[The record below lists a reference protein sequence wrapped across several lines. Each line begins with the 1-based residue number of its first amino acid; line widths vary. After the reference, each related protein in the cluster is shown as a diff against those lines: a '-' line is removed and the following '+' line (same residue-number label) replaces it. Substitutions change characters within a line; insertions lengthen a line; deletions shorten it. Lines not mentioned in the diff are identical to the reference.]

1 MNWSL
6 FANVLKNGVL
16 ITGLVTVMMLMIE
29 FINVSSHG
37 KWFERLKGAPNKQV
51 FLGTLLGLIPGC
63 VGGFAAVSLY
73 THRLIGFGA
82 LVAMM
87 IASSGDEAFVML
99 ALIPKDAL
107 ILFGVLFVIA
117 IVSGLLINLFAR
129 LRRGEKRFKTA
140 CKDEFEVHTEDHH
153 HTFETPHFSIANIK
167 YFSWRKIV
175 LMVALTAFIV
185 ALGFGVL
192 GHDHHEATQIVT
204 ETVSPEYDHFHDHA
218 EDHFHHHAHGISFLD
233 EYWINLLFAIL
244 GLVVLVVI
252 AVSGDHFIKEH
263 LWDHV
268 IRKHFLSI
276 FLWTTGALL
285 LVQLGLHYLNIE
297 SWTSDNIPLMILIAV
312 MVGLIP
318 ESGPHLVFVA
328 LYASG
333 LVPFSVLLASSISQD
348 GHSSLPLLAETKKG
362 FLKAKLVNM
371 IIGLIVGYGAY
382 LLNF

>member
-1 MNWSL
+1 MNWTL
-6 FANVLKNGVL
+6 LVDVLKNGLL

-63 VGGFAAVSLY
+63 IGGFAAVSLY

-117 IVSGLLINLFAR
+117 IISGLLINFLTR
-129 LRRGEKRFKTA
+129 LRKGEKRLKTA
-140 CKDEFEVHTEDHH
+140 CEENFEVHLEDEGHS
-153 HTFETPHFSIANIK
+153 FDTPHFSVANIK
-167 YFSWRKIV
+167 HFTWRKIV
-175 LMVALTAFIV
+175 LLLGLAAFIV
-185 ALGFGVL
+185 ALALGVL

-204 ETVSPEYDHFHDHA
+204 DATSLEHAHSHDHS
-218 EDHFHHHAHGISFLD
+218 HGISLLD

-244 GLVVLVVI
+244 SLGVLVVI

-268 IRKHFLSI
+268 IRKHFVSI
-276 FLWTTGALL
+276 LFWTTGALL
-285 LVQLGLHYLNIE
+285 LAQLGLHYLDIE
-297 SWTSDNIPLMILIAV
+297 SWTSDNIPLMILLAV
-312 MVGLIP
+312 LVGLIP

-348 GHSSLPLLAETKKG
+348 GHASLPLLAETKKG

-371 IIGLIVGYGAY
+371 LIGLIVGFGAY
-382 LLNF
+382 FLNF

>member
-1 MNWSL
+1 MNWTL
-6 FANVLKNGVL
+6 LVDVLKNGLL

-63 VGGFAAVSLY
+63 VGGFAAVSFY

-99 ALIPKDAL
+99 TLIPKDAL

-117 IVSGLLINLFAR
+117 IISGLLINFLAR
-129 LRRGEKRFKTA
+129 LRKGEKRLKTA
-140 CKDEFEVHTEDHH
+140 CEESFEVHLEDEGHS
-153 HTFETPHFSIANIK
+153 FDTPHFSMANIK
-167 YFSWRKIV
+167 HFTWRKIV
-175 LMVALTAFIV
+175 LLLGLAAFIV
-185 ALGFGVL
+185 ALALGVL

-204 ETVSPEYDHFHDHA
+204 DATSLEHAHSHDHS
-218 EDHFHHHAHGISFLD
+218 HGISLLD

-244 GLVVLVVI
+244 SLGVLVVI

-268 IRKHFLSI
+268 IRKHFVSI
-276 FLWTTGALL
+276 LLWTTGALL
-285 LVQLGLHYLNIE
+285 LVQLGLHYLDIE
-297 SWTSDNIPLMILIAV
+297 SWTSDNIPLMILLAV
-312 MVGLIP
+312 LVGLIP

-348 GHSSLPLLAETKKG
+348 GHASLPLLAETKKG

-371 IIGLIVGYGAY
+371 LIGLIVGFGAY
-382 LLNF
+382 FLNF

>member
-1 MNWSL
+1 MNWAL
-6 FANVLKNGVL
+6 FVDVLKNGLL

-99 ALIPKDAL
+99 TLIPKDAL
-107 ILFGVLFVIA
+107 ILFAVLFVIA
-117 IVSGLLINLFAR
+117 ITSGLLINFLAR
-129 LRRGEKRFKTA
+129 LGKGEKRIKTA
-140 CKDEFEVHTEDHH
+140 CEENFEVHLEDEGHF
-153 HTFETPHFSIANIK
+153 FEKPHFSIANLK
-167 YFSWRKIV
+167 HFSWRKIV
-175 LMVALTAFIV
+175 LLLGLALFIV
-185 ALGFGVL
+185 SLALGVL
-192 GHDHHEATQIVT
+192 GHGHHEATQIINDT
-204 ETVSPEYDHFHDHA
+204 TSLEYAHKHS
-218 EDHFHHHAHGISFLD
+218 HGISLLD

-244 GLVVLVVI
+244 SLGILAVI

-297 SWTSDNIPLMILIAV
+297 SWTSDNIPLMIILAV
-312 MVGLIP
+312 LVGLIP

-371 IIGLIVGYGAY
+371 IIGLIVGFGTY

>member
-1 MNWSL
+1 MSWSL
-6 FANVLKNGVL
+6 VVNVLKNGLL

-99 ALIPKDAL
+99 TLIPKDAL
-107 ILFGVLFVIA
+107 ILFAVLFVIA
-117 IVSGLLINLFAR
+117 ITSGLLINFLAR
-129 LRRGEKRFKTA
+129 LGKGEKRIKTA
-140 CKDEFEVHTEDHH
+140 CEENFEVHLEDEGLF
-153 HTFETPHFSIANIK
+153 FEKPHFSIANLK
-167 YFSWRKIV
+167 HFSWRKIV
-175 LMVALTAFIV
+175 LLLGLALFIV
-185 ALGFGVL
+185 SLALGVL
-192 GHDHHEATQIVT
+192 GHDHHEATQIINDT
-204 ETVSPEYDHFHDHA
+204 TSLEYAHEHS
-218 EDHFHHHAHGISFLD
+218 HGISLLD

-244 GLVVLVVI
+244 SLGILAVI

-276 FLWTTGALL
+276 LLWTTGALL

-297 SWTSDNIPLMILIAV
+297 SWTSDNIPLMIILAV
-312 MVGLIP
+312 LVGLIP

-371 IIGLIVGYGAY
+371 IIGLIVGFGAY

>member
-1 MNWSL
+1 M
-6 FANVLKNGVL
+6 
-16 ITGLVTVMMLMIE
+16 
-29 FINVSSHG
+29 
-37 KWFERLKGAPNKQV
+37 
-51 FLGTLLGLIPGC
+51 
-63 VGGFAAVSLY
+63 
-73 THRLIGFGA
+73 
-82 LVAMM
+82 
-87 IASSGDEAFVML
+87 
-99 ALIPKDAL
+99 
-107 ILFGVLFVIA
+107 
-117 IVSGLLINLFAR
+117 
-129 LRRGEKRFKTA
+129 
-140 CKDEFEVHTEDHH
+140 
-153 HTFETPHFSIANIK
+153 
-167 YFSWRKIV
+167 
-175 LMVALTAFIV
+175 
-185 ALGFGVL
+185 
-192 GHDHHEATQIVT
+192 
-204 ETVSPEYDHFHDHA
+204 
-218 EDHFHHHAHGISFLD
+218 
-233 EYWINLLFAIL
+233 
-244 GLVVLVVI
+244 LVVI

-312 MVGLIP
+312 LVGLIP

>member
-1 MNWSL
+1 MDWSL
-6 FANVLKNGVL
+6 FVNVLKNGLL

-37 KWFERLKGAPNKQV
+37 RWFERLKGAPNKQV
-51 FLGTLLGLIPGC
+51 FLGALLGLIPGC

-82 LVAMM
+82 LIAMM

-117 IVSGLLINLFAR
+117 IISGLLINLFAR
-129 LRRGEKRFKTA
+129 LSRGEKSLKTA
-140 CKDEFEVHTEDHH
+140 CEESFEVHLEDEGHSL
-153 HTFETPHFSIANIK
+153 ETPHFSVTNIK
-167 YFSWRKIV
+167 HFSWRKIV
-175 LMVALTAFIV
+175 LLLGLAAFIV
-185 ALGFGVL
+185 ALALGVL
-192 GHDHHEATQIVT
+192 GHNHHAATQIVT
-204 ETVSPEYDHFHDHA
+204 DATSFEHAHTHD
-218 EDHFHHHAHGISFLD
+218 HAHGISLLD
-233 EYWINLLFAIL
+233 EYWINLFFAIL
-244 GLVVLVVI
+244 SLGVLAVI

-285 LVQLGLHYLNIE
+285 LVQLGLHYLDIE
-297 SWTSDNIPLMILIAV
+297 SWTSDNIPLMIILAV
-312 MVGLIP
+312 LVGLIP

-371 IIGLIVGYGAY
+371 LIGLIVGFGAY

>member
-6 FANVLKNGVL
+6 FLDVLKNGVL
-16 ITGLVTVMMLMIE
+16 ITGLVIVMMLMIE

-37 KWFERLKGAPNKQV
+37 RWFKRLKGAPNKQV
-51 FLGTLLGLIPGC
+51 FLGALLGLIPGC

-82 LVAMM
+82 LIAMM

-117 IVSGLLINLFAR
+117 IISGLLINLFAR
-129 LRRGEKRFKTA
+129 LRRDQKKFKMA
-140 CKDEFEVHTEDHH
+140 CEDDFEVHLEDEGHF
-153 HTFETPHFSIANIK
+153 FEKPHFTISNLRH
-167 YFSWRKIV
+167 FSWRKIV
-175 LMVALTAFIV
+175 LLLGLAAFIV
-185 ALGFGVL
+185 ALALGVL
-192 GHDHHEATQIVT
+192 GHDHNEAAHLFSDTAT
-204 ETVSPEYDHFHDHA
+204 LEHLHSHDHS
-218 EDHFHHHAHGISFLD
+218 HSMSILD

-244 GLVVLVVI
+244 SIGVLVVI
-252 AVSGDHFIKEH
+252 AVSGEHFIKEH

-268 IRKHFLSI
+268 IRKHLLSI

-285 LVQLGLHYLNIE
+285 LVQFGLQYLDIE
-297 SWTSDNIPLMILIAV
+297 SWTSDNISLMILFAV
-312 MVGLIP
+312 LIGLIP

-348 GHSSLPLLAETKKG
+348 GHASLPLLAETKKG

-371 IIGLIVGYGAY
+371 LIGLIVGFGAY
-382 LLNF
+382 FFGF

>member
-1 MNWSL
+1 MKVMNWSL
-6 FANVLKNGVL
+6 FVDVLKNGLL
-16 ITGLVTVMMLMIE
+16 ITGLVIVMMLMIE

-37 KWFERLKGAPNKQV
+37 RWFERLKGAPNKQV
-51 FLGTLLGLIPGC
+51 FLGALLGLIPGC

-82 LVAMM
+82 LIAMM
-87 IASSGDEAFVML
+87 VASSGDEAFVML

-117 IVSGLLINLFAR
+117 IISGLLINFFAR
-129 LRRGEKRFKTA
+129 LKKAEKKLRTA
-140 CKDEFEVHTEDHH
+140 CEEDFEVHLEDHGH
-153 HTFETPHFSIANIK
+153 SFESPHFSVANLK
-167 YFSWRKIV
+167 HFSWRKTV
-175 LMVALTAFIV
+175 LLLGVAAFIV
-185 ALGFGVL
+185 ALALGIL
-192 GHDHHEATQIVT
+192 GHDHNESTQFFT
-204 ETVSPEYDHFHDHA
+204 ENASFVQTHSHDHS
-218 EDHFHHHAHGISFLD
+218 HGISFLD

-244 GLVVLVVI
+244 SLGVLAVI
-252 AVSGDHFIKEH
+252 AVSGDHFIKDH
-263 LWDHV
+263 LWNHV

-285 LVQLGLHYLNIE
+285 LVQLGLHYFDIE
-297 SWTSDNIPLMILIAV
+297 SWTNDNIPLMILFAV
-312 MVGLIP
+312 LVGLIP

-362 FLKAKLVNM
+362 FLKAKVVNV
-371 IIGLIVGYGAY
+371 IIGLTVGFGAY

>member
-1 MNWSL
+1 MNLSL
-6 FANVLKNGVL
+6 FVNVLKNGVL
-16 ITGLVTVMMLMIE
+16 ITGLVIVMMLMIE

-37 KWFERLKGAPNKQV
+37 RWFERLKGAPNKQV
-51 FLGTLLGLIPGC
+51 FLGALLGLIPGC

-82 LVAMM
+82 LIAMM

-117 IVSGLLINLFAR
+117 IISGLLINLFAR
-129 LRRGEKRFKTA
+129 LRRDQKKFRMA
-140 CKDEFEVHTEDHH
+140 CEDDFEVHLEDEGHF
-153 HTFETPHFSIANIK
+153 FEKPHFSLANLK
-167 YFSWRKIV
+167 HFSWRKLV
-175 LMVALTAFIV
+175 LILGVAAFIV
-185 ALGFGVL
+185 ALALGVL
-192 GHDHHEATQIVT
+192 GHDHYEASHILTDTASLEHAHE
-204 ETVSPEYDHFHDHA
+204 
-218 EDHFHHHAHGISFLD
+218 HAHGISLLD
-233 EYWINLLFAIL
+233 EYWINLVFAIL
-244 GLVVLVVI
+244 SIGVLVVI
-252 AVSGDHFIKEH
+252 AVSGEHFIKEH

-268 IRKHFLSI
+268 IRKHLLSI

-285 LVQLGLHYLNIE
+285 LVQLGLQYLDIE
-297 SWTSDNIPLMILIAV
+297 SWTSDNIPLMILFAV
-312 MVGLIP
+312 LIGLIP

-348 GHSSLPLLAETKKG
+348 GHASLPLLAETKKG

-371 IIGLIVGYGAY
+371 LIGLIVGFSAY
-382 LLNF
+382 FFGFR

>member
-1 MNWSL
+1 MNLSL
-6 FANVLKNGVL
+6 FVNVLKNGVL
-16 ITGLVTVMMLMIE
+16 ITGLVIVMMLMIE

-37 KWFERLKGAPNKQV
+37 RWFKRLKGAPNKQV
-51 FLGTLLGLIPGC
+51 FLGALLGLIPGC

-82 LVAMM
+82 LIAMM

-117 IVSGLLINLFAR
+117 IISGLLINLFAR
-129 LRRGEKRFKTA
+129 LRRDQKKFRMA
-140 CKDEFEVHTEDHH
+140 CEDDFEVHLEDEGHF
-153 HTFETPHFSIANIK
+153 FEKPHFSISNLRH
-167 YFSWRKIV
+167 FSWRKLV
-175 LMVALTAFIV
+175 LILGVAAFIV
-185 ALGFGVL
+185 ALALGVL
-192 GHDHHEATQIVT
+192 GHDHYEASHILTDT
-204 ETVSPEYDHFHDHA
+204 ASLE
-218 EDHFHHHAHGISFLD
+218 HAHGISLLD
-233 EYWINLLFAIL
+233 EYWINLVFAIL
-244 GLVVLVVI
+244 SIGVLVVI
-252 AVSGDHFIKEH
+252 AVSGEHFIKEH

-268 IRKHFLSI
+268 IRKHLLSI

-285 LVQLGLHYLNIE
+285 LVQLGLQYLDIE
-297 SWTSDNIPLMILIAV
+297 SWTSDNIPLMILFAV
-312 MVGLIP
+312 LIGLIP

-348 GHSSLPLLAETKKG
+348 GHASLPLLAETKKG

-371 IIGLIVGYGAY
+371 LIGLIVGFSAY
-382 LLNF
+382 FFGFR